1 MTLGQNGVAARES
14 CVVEEPTPSKGTVS
28 VAVVD
33 DDPRLRTL
41 LEEELQDL
49 GVVPVLCDNGAELM
63 ALLQRQGVALILLDL
78 MMPVM
83 DGFAC
88 LDALR
93 DQGSPIPVVVV
104 TAHGDSSY
112 RQRVLDAGASDY
124 ILKPQLFER
133 LPRLLRHY
141 VTGG

>member
-1 MTLGQNGVAARES
+1 M
-14 CVVEEPTPSKGTVS
+14 

-33 DDPRLRTL
+33 DDPRLRLL

-49 GVVPVLCDNGAELM
+49 GVVPLLCDNGAALM
-63 ALLQRQGVALILLDL
+63 ALLEKQSVDLILLDL

-93 DQGSPIPVVVV
+93 VRRHQGPVVVV
-104 TAHGDSSY
+104 TAHGDASY
-112 RQRVLDAGASDY
+112 RQRVLEAGASDY
-124 ILKPQLFER
+124 ILKPQLFDV
-133 LPRLLRHY
+133 LPRLLERHLAD
-141 VTGG
+141 GSIPESP

>member
-1 MTLGQNGVAARES
+1 M
-14 CVVEEPTPSKGTVS
+14 EELTSHSGT

-49 GVVPVLCDNGAELM
+49 GVDPVLCVNGAELM
-63 ALLQRQGVALILLDL
+63 ALLQQQPVALILLDL

-93 DQGSPIPVVVV
+93 AKRSSVPVVVV

-124 ILKPQLFER
+124 VLKPQLFER
-133 LPRLLRHY
+133 LPRLLTRY
-141 VTGG
+141 VTGGEP